1 MYTFCIKLN
10 SKIDIL
16 AHGDSMMFFKWIV
29 TPRQRCDLEMLLNEA
44 FAPLTGFLTQADY
57 QSVLT
62 SMRLQSNKLWPIPI
76 TLDVNDHFAGEINL
90 GDIIELFDFDNTL
103 LARMQ
108 VSDKWR
114 PDKHSEALKIFN
126 TTDRRHPGVNYLLHT
141 AGTWYLGG
149 TIEKVQIPKHFDFI
163 NYRHTPESLKRLFL
177 SLGWERIV
185 AFQTRN
191 PIHKAHM
198 ELTQRAAEDIHGNI
212 LIHPVVGMTKPG
224 DVDYLTRVHC
234 YQKILHHYPANKSL
248 LSLLPL
254 AMRMAGPREALW
266 HALIRK
272 NYGCTHFIIGRDHA
286 GPGNDSQGKS
296 FYDPYA
302 AQKLVAQYQDEI
314 GISIVPFQEMVYVK
328 ERRTYCTQNEVQPNE
343 TTLTISGTE
352 LRSALLNEQTIPSWY
367 SFPEIIEELRQSYL
381 PKYKKGFTIFFTGLS
396 GAGKTVLSQAL
407 FAKLRAYGIKN
418 ISVLD
423 SDVTRRVLG
432 QEIGFSKA
440 DRNLNIRRL
449 GFVASEITKVG
460 GIAICAAI
468 APYAET
474 REENR
479 HLISQYGGYIEIYLE
494 TSFTECAKRDTK
506 GLYAQALRGEL
517 KSFTGYNDP
526 YETPLYPEIRIDTS
540 VKSVDESIKI
550 ITDFLLREAYIK
562 ENIKSL
568 SLEVNA

>member
-1 MYTFCIKLN
+1 
-10 SKIDIL
+10 
-16 AHGDSMMFFKWIV
+16 MMFFKWIV

>member
-1 MYTFCIKLN
+1 ML
-10 SKIDIL
+10 
-16 AHGDSMMFFKWIV
+16 FKWIV

-44 FAPLTGFLTQADY
+44 FAPLTGFLTQDDY
-57 QSVLT
+57 QSVL
-62 SMRLQSNKLWPIPI
+62 SCMRLQNDSPWPIPI
-76 TLDVNDHFAGEINL
+76 TLDVNDHFAENISQ
-90 GDIIELFDFDNTL
+90 GDTIELFDFDNTL
-103 LARMQ
+103 LARMC

-114 PDKHSEALKIFN
+114 PDKHTEALKVFN
-126 TTDRRHPGVNYLLHT
+126 TVDLKHPGVHYLLNT
-141 AGTWYLGG
+141 AGTWYVGG
-149 TIEKVQIPKHFDFI
+149 TVEKVQIPKHFDFI

-177 SLGWERIV
+177 SLGWENIV

-198 ELTQRAAEDIHGNI
+198 ELTLRAAQEIHGNI

-254 AMRMAGPREALW
+254 AMRMAGPKEALW

-286 GPGNDSQGKS
+286 GPGNDSNGKS

-314 GISIVPFQEMVYVK
+314 GITMMPFQEMVYVK
-328 ERRTYCTQNEVQPNE
+328 ERHIYCTQHELRPHE

-352 LRSALLNEQTIPSWY
+352 FREALLNEQTIPSWF

-381 PKYKKGFTIFFTGLS
+381 PKHKKGFTIFFTGLS

-407 FAKLRAYGIKN
+407 FAKLRGYGIKN
-418 ISVLD
+418 VSVLD
-423 SDVTRRVLG
+423 SDATRRILG
-432 QEIGFSKA
+432 QELGFSKA
-440 DRNLNIRRL
+440 DRNLNIKRL

-468 APYAET
+468 APYAEA

-479 HLISQYGGYIEIYLE
+479 QLISQYGGYIEVYLE
-494 TSFTECAKRDTK
+494 TSFTECARRDTK

-526 YETPLYPEIRIDTS
+526 YESPLYPEIRIDTAALS
-540 VKSVDESIKI
+540 VEESIHTI
-550 ITDFLLREAYIK
+550 IEFLQREAYIK
-562 ENIKSL
+562 IVRENNKT
-568 SLEVNA
+568 EVEEATL

>member
-1 MYTFCIKLN
+1 
-10 SKIDIL
+10 
-16 AHGDSMMFFKWIV
+16 MFFKWIV
-29 TPRQRCDLEMLLNEA
+29 TPRQRCDLEMLLSEA
-44 FAPLTGFLTQADY
+44 FAPLTGFLTQDDY
-57 QSVLT
+57 LSVL
-62 SMRLQSNKLWPIPI
+62 SCMRLQNNHLWPIPI
-76 TLDVNDHFAGEINL
+76 TLDVNDKFAENISL
-90 GDIIELFDFDNTL
+90 GDTVELYDFDNTL
-103 LARMQ
+103 LARMR

-114 PDKHSEALKIFN
+114 PDKAAEALKIFD
-126 TTDRRHPGVNYLLHT
+126 TTNPEHPGVNYLLNT

-149 TIEKVQIPKHFDFI
+149 TVEKVQAPKHFDFI

-198 ELTQRAAEDIHGNI
+198 ELTLRAAQEIHGNI

-234 YQKILHHYPANKSL
+234 YLKILHHYPANKSL

-254 AMRMAGPREALW
+254 AMRMAGPKEALW

-286 GPGNDSQGKS
+286 GPGSDSSGKL

-302 AQKLVAQYQDEI
+302 AQKLVSQYQDEI
-314 GISIVPFQEMVYVK
+314 GIGIMPFQEMLYVK
-328 ERRTYCTQNEVQPNE
+328 ERRQYCTQNELKPNE

-352 LRSALLNEQTIPSWY
+352 LRKALLNEQAIPSWF
-367 SFPEIIEELRQSYL
+367 SFPEIIEELRLSYL
-381 PKYKKGFTIFFTGLS
+381 PKHKKGFTVFFTGLS

-407 FAKLRAYGIKN
+407 FAKLRSYGIKHA
-418 ISVLD
+418 SVLD
-423 SDVTRRVLG
+423 SDVTRRILG
-432 QEIGFSKA
+432 QGLGFSKA
-440 DRNLNIRRL
+440 DRNLNIKRL

-468 APYAET
+468 APYAEA

-479 HLISQYGGYIEIYLE
+479 QLISQYGGYVEVYLE

-526 YETPLYPEIRIDTS
+526 YEPPLYPEIRIDTS
-540 VKSVDESIKI
+540 VLSVDESVKMI
-550 ITDFLLREAYIK
+550 IDFLQHEAYIK
-562 ENIKSL
+562 TSKEDIKSYE
-568 SLEVNA
+568 EVSV